1 MKWLTL
7 AILMGCLSL
16 SACSSGPIRRV
27 SEPAANIQQLT
38 VRADGSWSVDVRI
51 DNFSSIPMR
60 FDSVA
65 LALTVGGESAGT
77 LQARPALSIGPES
90 ADVATIALR
99 PSAPARIVIADAVER
114 RQHGLVESRAFVQ
127 HRVDDVARGVGEPQP
142 REQRVRAEH
151 IEKHEA
157 HVGQW
162 GAVSAHLRGLWI
174 DFGIG
179 RACGTAVELLLLPAR
194 RRVRAISAARRPT
207 RAPAPGCCRA

>member
-38 VRADGSWSVDVRI
+38 VRVDGSWSVDVRI

-99 PSAPARIVIADAVER
+99 PSAPARIVIADA
-114 RQHGLVESRAFVQ
+114 L
-127 HRVDDVARGVGEPQP
+127 ARGRSIGYSLDGTLAAAPEDAG
-142 REQRVRAEH
+142 VRTYKFKRDNTLAPVPGL
-151 IEKHEA
+151 A
-157 HVGQW
+157 GV
-162 GAVSAHLRGLWI
+162 LR
-174 DFGIG
+174 
-179 RACGTAVELLLLPAR
+179 
-194 RRVRAISAARRPT
+194 
-207 RAPAPGCCRA
+207 